1 MMALGIFYGILGGV
15 AIGAG
20 LAIAWHYILK
30 DLG

>member
-15 AIGAG
+15 AFGAG
-20 LAIAWHYILK
+20 LVAVWHYILK